1 MLIAAY
7 CFYFTFSQKKRINI
21 GIRCLGFLVLF
32 YINNIEG
39 KFLIS
44 DPYKTMYIWDAG
56 NLKSLP
62 IDLFMDE

>member
-1 MLIAAY
+1 MFLFYILTKKAY
-7 CFYFTFSQKKRINI
+7 KYWYPLFRL
-21 GIRCLGFLVLF
+21 LGSFF